1 MSDVVHTVIFVS
13 QRNSLRSV
21 LARACLEHVGKG
33 RFRAYSCGRPG
44 LLAPGPHELALQAIA
59 TAGIALRDDKQYEW
73 GEFARLGAP
82 KADFVITLDESVQ
95 AMTPRW
101 VGQPDTAL
109 WAYPD
114 LAGGATGGEDP
125 HRAANAMMMSLRRR
139 LEILASL
146 PMREADRAA
155 LRSDVRDLAHL
166 H

>member
-1 MSDVVHTVIFVS
+1 MSDVHVVLFVS

-21 LARACLEHVGKG
+21 LARACLEHVSKG

-44 LLAPGPHELALQAIA
+44 LLAPGPHALALQAID
-59 TAGIALRDDKQYEW
+59 TAGIALRPERQYEW
-73 GEFARLGAP
+73 NEFARPGATR
-82 KADFVITLDESVQ
+82 ADFVITMDESVQ
-95 AMTPRW
+95 NMTPRW

-114 LAGGATGGEDP
+114 LVGGATGEEDP
-125 HRAANAMMMSLRRR
+125 LKAANAMLMSLRRR

-146 PMREADRAA
+146 PMRDPDRAA